1 MPTRPIKASAP
12 PPDVVRRYRPGST
25 GTRIPPSMT
34 FVLVSGCLVLGL
46 LTFIASS
53 GLMTNILGQT
63 RAAFGNAVGQL
74 ASQAPATAP
83 PSGAALGAPVL
94 DAPPNGGYTNQPLM
108 PIGGSVPGASV
119 GKTGYTVDIY
129 ALDKNGSRWQ
139 VASVAVG
146 GTTRFMT
153 PPMTLAEGSNAFVAK
168 LSTPAGEGGPSPV
181 VTYILD
187 TAPPNIVISSPAPG
201 TKVTT
206 SSVAVSGTCD
216 VGSTVSIRNERA
228 LGGAFSVVG
237 SDGRFKLT
245 VPVVGGPNTIDL
257 SATDQAGNSSSTSL
271 MVNRDYGQL
280 TAHLAVTPSK
290 FFFLWP
296 TTLNLTLHATS
307 VNGGPLAK
315 ATVTFTVTIQNLG
328 PIVSPELTTD
338 ATGAVTWQAA
348 IFGALPGNGQ
358 ASVLVTSPAGDQVTD
373 TAPITTTW
381 L

>member
-1 MPTRPIKASAP
+1 
-12 PPDVVRRYRPGST
+12 
-25 GTRIPPSMT
+25 MT

-63 RAAFGNAVGQL
+63 RAAFGNALGQL
-74 ASQAPATAP
+74 ASQAPAAAP

-94 DAPPNGGYTNQPLM
+94 DPPPNGGYTNQPLM

-119 GKTGYTVDIY
+119 GKTGYTVDVY
-129 ALDKNGSRWQ
+129 ELDKNGALRQ

-153 PPMTLAEGSNAFVAK
+153 PPMTLAEGSNAFVAT
-168 LSTPAGEGGPSPV
+168 LTTPAGKGGTSPV

-201 TKVTT
+201 TKVTA
-206 SSVAVSGTCD
+206 SSVAVTGTCD
-216 VGSTVSIRNERA
+216 AGSTVSIRNEQA
-228 LGGAFSVVG
+228 LGGAVSVVG
-237 SDGRFKLT
+237 PDGRFKLT
-245 VPVVGGPNTIDL
+245 VPVAGGPNKIDL
-257 SATDQAGNSSSTSL
+257 SATDQAGNSSSASL

-296 TTLNLTLHATS
+296 TTLDLTLHAAS
-307 VNGGPLAK
+307 VNGGPLAD
-315 ATVTFTVTIQNLG
+315 AAVTFTVTLAGLSPN
-328 PIVSPELTTD
+328 VSPELTTD
-338 ATGAVTWQAA
+338 ATGTATWHVA

-358 ASVLVTSPAGDQVTD
+358 AGVLVTSPAGDPVTD